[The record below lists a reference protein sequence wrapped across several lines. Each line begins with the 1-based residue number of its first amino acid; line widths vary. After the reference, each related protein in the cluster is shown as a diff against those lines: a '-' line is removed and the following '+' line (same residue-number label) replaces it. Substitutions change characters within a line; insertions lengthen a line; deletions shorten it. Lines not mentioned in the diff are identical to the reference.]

1 MSCLDTVPSSNMMQ
15 SLNAAGQNFKCST
28 ESKNIKFDSR
38 SHQSICFYLSPIR
51 SHSFL
56 FGLFSLYFDRL
67 DKRARRR
74 KHTNTANSLSPTQTK
89 ASELVSGQRCN
100 LLSLLRSTGST
111 GRFSA
116 RIEFWF
122 FQSHETEDT
131 WLLNSSLTWLTKC
144 KPSIS
149 STPILSNDTQITA
162 HRVLTHTESSVLI
175 VW

>member
-28 ESKNIKFDSR
+28 ESKNIKFHSR

-56 FGLFSLYFDRL
+56 FDRL
-67 DKRARRR
+67 DKRACRR

-122 FQSHETEDT
+122 FQSHETLRT
-131 WLLNSSLTWLTKC
+131 RGSLTWLTKC